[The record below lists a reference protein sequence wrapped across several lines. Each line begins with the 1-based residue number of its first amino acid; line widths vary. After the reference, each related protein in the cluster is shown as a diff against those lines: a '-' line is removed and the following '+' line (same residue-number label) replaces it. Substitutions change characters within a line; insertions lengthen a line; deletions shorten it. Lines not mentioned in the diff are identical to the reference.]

1 MHVYAERVKD
11 TSTTT
16 GTGSITVSGTP
27 ASTYQ
32 TLSAV
37 CAVGDMFEYVIEHTT
52 ANEWEVG
59 LGTYS
64 SSNVFARTKVYA
76 SSNSG
81 SAVSFAAG
89 TKNVMLV
96 LSAED
101 YPLTGEIVAL
111 ACMNALAFQ

>member
-1 MHVYAERVKD
+1 
-11 TSTTT
+11 
-16 GTGSITVSGTP
+16 
-27 ASTYQ
+27 
-32 TLSAV
+32 
-37 CAVGDMFEYVIEHTT
+37 MFEYVIEHTT